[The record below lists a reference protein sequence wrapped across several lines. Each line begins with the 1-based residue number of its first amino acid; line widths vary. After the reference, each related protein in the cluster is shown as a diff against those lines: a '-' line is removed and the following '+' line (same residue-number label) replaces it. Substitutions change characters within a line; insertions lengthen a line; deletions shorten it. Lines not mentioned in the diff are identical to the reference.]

1 MCDRPFGAVAI
12 FPSESWIWPA
22 AMTKRGF
29 VLLLPFHGLAPSPY
43 RSSRLRH
50 RSPITPGNQL
60 LSGSSGA
67 VKKKPNG
74 PSTMNSGEYAC
85 NKSLN
90 APAWWQNAAAWWLFT
105 ERQSERGYTVTRRRH
120 TRCHYRAL
128 DDTHGGSRVGGR
140 CTRPLGNP
148 STHEA
153 RPRVIFPIRELRA

>member
-1 MCDRPFGAVAI
+1 
-12 FPSESWIWPA
+12 
-22 AMTKRGF
+22 MTKRGF

-43 RSSRLRH
+43 RSSRLRA
-50 RSPITPGNQL
+50 RSPITLDNQL

-120 TRCHYRAL
+120 TRCHYRAQ
-128 DDTHGGSRVGGR
+128 TIPTAAVGLVADARGR
-140 CTRPLGNP
+140 CGNP
-148 STHEA
+148 
-153 RPRVIFPIRELRA
+153 PRMRLGHG